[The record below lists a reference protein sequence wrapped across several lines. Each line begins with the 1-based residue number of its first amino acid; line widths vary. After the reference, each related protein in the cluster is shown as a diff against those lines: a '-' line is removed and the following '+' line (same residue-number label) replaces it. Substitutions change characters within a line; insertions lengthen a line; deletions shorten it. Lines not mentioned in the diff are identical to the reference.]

1 MLSQFRA
8 RLVAGD
14 AAERLL
20 GSMLERLRER
30 GLLVRGGRQR
40 TDATHVLAAVRE
52 LNRLELVTQTL
63 RAALEALATAAPT
76 WLEGIAAKQ
85 WYQRYGQ
92 RARDWR
98 LPRPRPPG
106 PSWPSP
112 SALMVGA
119 GGGRLHRRRAA
130 VAAGGPGGAGVDP
143 VL

>member
-30 GLLVRGGRQR
+30 GLLVRGGWQR

-98 LPRPRPPG
+98 LPKAEAAR
-106 PSWPSP
+106 
-112 SALMVGA
+112 AELAITVGA
-119 GGGRLHRRRAA
+119 DGWCWGRPSTPPTRRR
-130 VAAGGPGGAGVDP
+130 GRGRSRRCRR
-143 VL
+143 